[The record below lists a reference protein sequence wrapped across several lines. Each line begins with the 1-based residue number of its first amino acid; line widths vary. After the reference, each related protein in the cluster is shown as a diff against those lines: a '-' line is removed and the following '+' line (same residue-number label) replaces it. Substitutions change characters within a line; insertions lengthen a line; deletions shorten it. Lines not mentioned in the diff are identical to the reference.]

1 MSTTME
7 IARLTSNPFTLVPD
21 EKVTVWAGYEQLR
34 SELFDIVESCRSD
47 QVGLSEF
54 AIIHG
59 DYGTGKSHAL
69 RYLQYWITERKREE
83 FSSPCVYL
91 ATMKVAASMNFV
103 VLYRKIMEL
112 LVSHIQ
118 ETAEWLDLAVEE
130 TAKKRLPRSRHQEL
144 EEEMDNIYR
153 DPGVTPGFPPLSL
166 LLRGIT
172 KGAYDEALQI
182 LLGEKLSGQKAM
194 GTYRSYNMTGSI
206 ESEYDAT
213 RCLGAYVNLCTRGAE
228 TLAEG
233 DELARNKAFYFFFD
247 ELEIVTDFR
256 PQEALSMNQGL
267 RDLVNACPEN
277 CCFLFGMSGDVRDI
291 YGLLTT
297 PVIRRMSRDPL
308 PIAPLEPA
316 EAVEFLTQVLKGYRS
331 DDDDPDEYP
340 FEREALLA
348 IAERTQNK
356 TPSELFRGCRRVL
369 EKAVLSGALTSDGT
383 IDAGMVS
390 EIL

>member
-7 IARLTSNPFTLVPD
+7 IARLKSNPFTLVPD

-34 SELFDIVESCRSD
+34 SQLFDIVESCRSD
-47 QVGLSEF
+47 RVGLSEF

-69 RYLQYWITERKREE
+69 RYLQYRITEREKGE
-83 FSSPCVYL
+83 FNSPCVYL
-91 ATMKVAASMNFV
+91 ATMKVAASMDFV

-112 LVSHIQ
+112 LISHIR
-118 ETAEWLDLAVEE
+118 ETAEWLDLAVED
-130 TAKKRLPRSRHQEL
+130 TAQKRLPDGRRQEL
-144 EEEMDNIYR
+144 EEQMDEIYR

-166 LLRGIT
+166 LLKGIND
-172 KGAYDEALQI
+172 GADEALQI
-182 LLGEKLSGQKAM
+182 LLGEKLSGQKAL
-194 GTYRSYNMTGSI
+194 GRYRSYNMIGPI

-213 RCLGAYVNLCTRGAE
+213 KCLGAYVNLCTRGAD
-228 TLAEG
+228 TLTEG
-233 DELARNKAFYFFFD
+233 DVLARSKAFYFFFD
-247 ELEIVTDFR
+247 ELEIVNDFR
-256 PQEALSMNQGL
+256 PQEVLSLNQGL

-308 PIAPLEPA
+308 TIAPLEPD
-316 EAVEFLTQVLKGYRS
+316 EAVDFLTQVLKGYRS
-331 DDDDPDEYP
+331 NESDPDEFP
-340 FEREALLA
+340 FDKGALFA
-348 IAERTQNK
+348 IAEGTQNR

-369 EKAVLSGALTSDGT
+369 EKAVLSGTLTSDGI
-383 IDAGMVS
+383 IDAGIVS